1 MKTRTQIIVIAIIFL
16 GMLAIGGIVA
26 HKRYIKNLQD
36 TISLRINDPIISK
49 SQIKITTDALNRLM
63 LVQIMDSRYLNITTS
78 PDGRTFNLRLEN
90 DSTQKNTES
99 YQITATTTETTTFR
113 SKPEEKIIKGKHV
126 THYWRIFERISI
138 NKTIFNG
145 KIGDTEPTEIYL
157 NDTLLWKLKTN

>member
-78 PDGRTFNLRLEN
+78 PDGRTFNLRL
-90 DSTQKNTES
+90 
-99 YQITATTTETTTFR
+99 
-113 SKPEEKIIKGKHV
+113 
-126 THYWRIFERISI
+126 
-138 NKTIFNG
+138 
-145 KIGDTEPTEIYL
+145 
-157 NDTLLWKLKTN
+157 